1 MTMKASVYLKPG
13 HFLFDHAIKEIER
26 AFKIIHVFHDQP
38 SYGVEQDRINTE
50 ADVVISFLNETIIR
64 GVGLEKPNINFHP
77 APPWYPG
84 RGAASLALYD
94 RRHRHGATAHKMQQ
108 KVDSGQIYLTQYFDV
123 GPNETCETL
132 HTKGILASFELL
144 VQFVNH
150 MLNHGQFPPPSTQRW
165 EGDAMSRKAFLE
177 WMTLEDLSDPPHIE
191 NMIRA
196 TKHSSLPGPFI
207 KVQGHT
213 FSLLQEK
220 R

>member
-1 MTMKASVYLKPG
+1 MTMKASVYIKTE
-13 HFLFDHAIKEIER
+13 HFLFDYAVKEIER
-26 AFKIIHVFHDQP
+26 AFKILHIFHDQP
-38 SYGVEQDRINTE
+38 SYCVDQDLINAK

-64 GVGLEKPNINFHP
+64 GVGLEKLNINFHP

-84 RGAASLALYD
+84 RGGASVALYD
-94 RRHRHGATAHKMQQ
+94 RRRRHGATAHKMQQ
-108 KVDSGQIYLTQYFDV
+108 KVDSGEIYFTQYFDV

-150 MLNHGQFPPPSTQRW
+150 ILRHGQFPPPSTEQW
-165 EGDAMSRKAFLE
+165 EGNAMSKKAFLE
-177 WMTLEDLSDPPHIE
+177 WMTLENLDDLPHIE

-196 TKHSSLPGPFI
+196 TKHSFLPGPFV

-213 FSLLQEK
+213 FSLLQK
-220 R
+220 KH